1 MPADE
6 VVLIYTTI
14 SISSTCE
21 AAQVAALD
29 AELAELEGPAGF
41 GCAQVRCHRVSLF
54 GQQSAAGGLLGA
66 ALPWNKLC
74 CRLQMPTTVPVAADG
89 QGAPGA
95 LANFRFTVLTSV
107 PSTLPF
113 PHHRF
118 GG

>member
-41 GCAQVRCHRVSLF
+41 GCAQVRRHRVSLF
-54 GQQSAAGGLLGA
+54 GQQF
-66 ALPWNKLC
+66 
-74 CRLQMPTTVPVAADG
+74 LQKACWG
-89 QGAPGA
+89 QGDQHTAS
-95 LANFRFTVLTSV
+95 NFVC
-107 PSTLPF
+107 
-113 PHHRF
+113 
-118 GG
+118 